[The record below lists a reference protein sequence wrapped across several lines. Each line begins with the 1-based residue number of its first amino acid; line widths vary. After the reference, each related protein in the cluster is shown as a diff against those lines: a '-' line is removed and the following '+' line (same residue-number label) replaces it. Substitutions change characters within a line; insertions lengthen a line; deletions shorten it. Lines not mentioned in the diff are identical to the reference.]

1 MRCWP
6 WAGAGSLGLTCDEY
20 NGDNFDHAGL
30 NFIGGAN
37 INCTTSHAR
46 PISARPVPPG
56 TPRWGGAWKKATRAN
71 YLTTQN
77 IGSQGSNM
85 SYRDCYLDLDPT
97 YRDRLGRPLLRMTFD
112 YKPNEERMSA
122 YVTEKMVPL
131 MRAMGAKQI
140 VANPKRGPWSVVP
153 YQTTHNT
160 GGAIMGGN
168 PRTSAVN
175 KYLQVWDMP
184 NVFVLGASAVP
195 QNAGY
200 NPTGTVGALTYY
212 AADAIVSEYL
222 KNPGQPLV
230 QA

>member
-131 MRAMGAKQI
+131 MRAMG
-140 VANPKRGPWSVVP
+140 RSRSWLTRREG
-153 YQTTHNT
+153 
-160 GGAIMGGN
+160 
-168 PRTSAVN
+168 R
-175 KYLQVWDMP
+175 
-184 NVFVLGASAVP
+184 GASCPTRPPTTRAVRSW
-195 QNAGY
+195 
-200 NPTGTVGALTYY
+200 
-212 AADAIVSEYL
+212 AAI
-222 KNPGQPLV
+222 PGRRQ
-230 QA
+230 